1 MINYSNIARDCGV
14 DAKTVRTYLEILE
27 DIYLG
32 YHLYPYRS
40 LSKRQIITEMPKF
53 YLFDT
58 ALSKNYLRK
67 YGISGNDRA

>member
-1 MINYSNIARDCGV
+1 MSNDEIINYSNIARDCGV

-40 LSKRQIITEMPKF
+40 LSKRRIITEMPKF

-58 ALSKNYLRK
+58 ALSNLPKE
-67 YGISGNDRA
+67 I